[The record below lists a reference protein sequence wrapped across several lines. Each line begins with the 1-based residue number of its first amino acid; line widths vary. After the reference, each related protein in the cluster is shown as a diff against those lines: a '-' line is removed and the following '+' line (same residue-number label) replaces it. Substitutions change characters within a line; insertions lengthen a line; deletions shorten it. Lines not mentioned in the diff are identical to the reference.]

1 MISSVPR
8 KLRAFGNST
17 AQIFLNLLG
26 FLPSPFLYGLVCGL
40 TGGRNSRWG
49 MVLIMFWSIFGLA
62 TVGYAFLHD
71 KRKRKAKKNKTKEQ
85 SIEQNN
91 NLKPLEYSKSKSN
104 MENQK
109 CNSVCFN
116 SQRKFSEIN
125 AKSFENKQNE
135 SSNLKNSSNILSLS
149 LRRSIISPLD
159 FSGIQT
165 YQMSSMKEINDEKK

>member
-40 TGGRNSRWG
+40 TGGRSSRWG

-71 KRKRKAKKNKTKEQ
+71 KRKRKAKRVERKDQSTEQKNH
-85 SIEQNN
+85 
-91 NLKPLEYSKSKSN
+91 LKPLEYSKSKSH
-104 MENQK
+104 MENNK
-109 CNSVCFN
+109 GNSISMN
-116 SQRKFSEIN
+116 SHRKYSEIN
-125 AKSFENKQNE
+125 AKSFENKQND
-135 SSNLKNSSNILSLS
+135 SSNIKNSSHILNLS

-159 FSGIQT
+159 FSGIQS
-165 YQMSSMKEINDEKK
+165 YHMNSMKEIRDERK